1 MTLVF
6 KCLIEILDLTNLT
19 NETLS
24 IFRRREYFLKMVDG
38 TGLREGQRRGMGGE
52 GWGGEMMST
61 HEDAPT

>member
-38 TGLREGQRRGMGGE
+38 TGLWEGQRRGMGGE
-52 GWGGEMMST
+52 GWGGMST